1 MTRRRSRRTLPL
13 EVSENTPMDFGDTRL
28 RDFRREV
35 LQLFLYV
42 ALGVSAVVVPV
53 YYRIGTGGLT
63 LACAAY
69 LTLVAALCW
78 HINWRHNNL
87 RHGANLFLGATLLVM
102 LSGLY
107 LGNEL
112 LDNKPWQMVFPMVAF
127 LVAGARD
134 GLRWSVSALLAS
146 LVVLGLRW
154 SAYEPLA
161 MLIFVLAHVTMSFTL
176 YVFVRSNEENI
187 RTISRLSHTDTLT
200 NVYNRQLFDELFVN
214 VFNRA
219 RRAEEALAVYMID
232 IDHFKKFNDA
242 YGHVGGDRA
251 LRAVANVIRTSA
263 RRATDLVFRYGGEEF
278 CVVSSGLSLNDARTI
293 ADNIIQ
299 GVRELDIAHSGAERG
314 KLTVSIGLSYHTLLT
329 EHDTGRL
336 LEQADRALYA
346 AKLRGRDRLECR
358 AIDAVVMEP
367 VEASA

>member
-1 MTRRRSRRTLPL
+1 
-13 EVSENTPMDFGDTRL
+13 MDFGDTKL
-28 RDFRREV
+28 GDFRREV
-35 LQLFLYV
+35 LRLFLYV

-53 YYRIGTGGLT
+53 YYSIGTGWLT

-69 LTLVAALCW
+69 LALVTTLCW
-78 HINWRHNNL
+78 HINWRG
-87 RHGANLFLGATLLVM
+87 RRPQYGADLFLGATLLVM

-107 LGNEL
+107 LGDES

-127 LVAGARD
+127 LIAGARG
-134 GLRWSVSALLAS
+134 GLVWAVFALLAS
-146 LVVLGLRW
+146 IGVLALRW
-154 SAYEPLA
+154 SSYEPLA
-161 MLIFVLAHVTMSFTL
+161 MLIFVLAHITMSFTL
-176 YVFVRSNEENI
+176 YVFARSNEGNI

-251 LRAVANVIRTSA
+251 LSAVANVIRTSA

-278 CVVSSGLSLNDARTI
+278 CVVSSGLGLNDARYI
-293 ADNIIQ
+293 AENIIH
-299 GVRELDIAHSGAERG
+299 GVRELDIDHSGSERG
-314 KLTVSIGLSYHTLLT
+314 QLTVSIGMSFHTSLT

-346 AKLRGRDRLECR
+346 AKMRGRDRLEWR
-358 AIDAVVMEP
+358 AVDPLVAEP
-367 VEASA
+367 AEASA